1 MEKME
6 KNSLALTYEG
16 KADFT
21 VASIWLYGKSACESL
36 VDVVC
41 RALGADE
48 DSTAPV
54 SMRCRIQLTID
65 RLPDDKLEVEVK

>member
-1 MEKME
+1 MEKTA

-16 KADFT
+16 RADFAM
-21 VASIWLYGKSACESL
+21 ASIWLYGESACESL

-41 RALGADE
+41 RALGAE
-48 DSTAPV
+48 ESAAPV
-54 SMRCRIQLTID
+54 SMRCRIQLTIY

>member
-1 MEKME
+1 MEKTV

-16 KADFT
+16 KAEFT
-21 VASIWLYGKSACESL
+21 VASIWLYGESACESL

-41 RALGADE
+41 RALGAE
-48 DSTAPV
+48 ESTDPV

-65 RLPDDKLEVEVK
+65 RLPDDDLKVEVK

>member
-1 MEKME
+1 MNKTA
-6 KNSLALTYEG
+6 KNGLSLTYEG

-21 VASIWLYGKSACESL
+21 VASIWLYGESSCESL

-41 RALGADE
+41 RALGAE
-48 DSTAPV
+48 DSTSPV
-54 SMRCRIQLTID
+54 SMRCRIQLTVD

>member
-1 MEKME
+1 MEKTV

-21 VASIWLYGKSACESL
+21 VASIWMHGESACESL

-41 RALGADE
+41 RALGAE
-48 DSTAPV
+48 ESTAPV

-65 RLPDDKLEVEVK
+65 RLPDDSVTLEVS